1 MRCVV
6 GIFAFCIVLATTSFN
21 AAASEPISDEAFTAW
36 KWEFVKPR
44 KELLDHGW
52 SYLRTIN
59 KGAEVALYNSAMDR
73 LEVDRLTPSQ
83 WCWLQA
89 HRLIDYSYL
98 DGGRDY
104 TQQAMAAIEQRRFE
118 DDIEGA
124 AAAALYAQLTTYET
138 PWDETDPETRV
149 PILRQAFSHPRFAD
163 AMREGRII
171 NFPAYLGLHVAPQ
184 KLRFLVEDE
193 LFECAALFRG
203 ADPSI
208 ALLAEIFYERLAGD
222 FPERRDEV
230 EAFRV
235 TLLDLLAR
243 AKASAEAG
251 DDPDTFSSLHSYEDS
266 KRMLLVA
273 PAIASLVGSP
283 APEINFL
290 WTNTDRPIERLSDL
304 KGSVVVLDFWATWCG
319 PCIGAFPHLRILQ
332 QHYDDFPVVILGVT
346 SLQGFTH
353 GGGVEPPTPAET
365 PQEEFAQMERFIASR
380 DMTWPVAFSE
390 APVLNVDYGVD
401 SIPHVVII
409 DPAGTVR
416 HRNLRGAPEQIA
428 AYVDSILDEF
438 GMAKPEA
445 AIAHEH

>member
-1 MRCVV
+1 MLRSIATLFV
-6 GIFAFCIVLATTSFN
+6 FAILVSTPFK
-21 AAASEPISDEAFTAW
+21 AAAAEPISDEAFTAW

-44 KELLDHGW
+44 RELLDRGW
-52 SYLRTIN
+52 SHLRSIN
-59 KGAEVALYNSAMDR
+59 KGAEVALYNAAMDR

-104 TQQAMAAIEQRRFE
+104 TEQAMAAIEQRRFD

-124 AAAALYAQLTTYET
+124 AAAALYARLISPDSRNAAIE
-138 PWDETDPETRV
+138 
-149 PILRQAFSHPRFAD
+149 FAL
-163 AMREGRII
+163 E
-171 NFPAYLGLHVAPQ
+171 H
-184 KLRFLVEDE
+184 
-193 LFECAALFRG
+193 
-203 ADPSI
+203 PSI
-208 ALLAEIFYERLAGD
+208 REAVRQGVVIDLNDLLSDQPLSNIDRDFVTHLTEYAHALRHAGPAMGMAVDSFHRRLESAEIDPTELRKIRLGFLNLLRSSLVSAQSGEDPDTYGNERWYALAEQALLA
-222 FPERRDEV
+222 
-230 EAFRV
+230 
-235 TLLDLLAR
+235 
-243 AKASAEAG
+243 
-251 DDPDTFSSLHSYEDS
+251 
-266 KRMLLVA
+266 A

-319 PCIGAFPHLRILQ
+319 PCIGTFPHLRMLQ

-365 PQEEFAQMERFIASR
+365 PEEEFAQMERFIASR

-390 APVLNVDYGVD
+390 APVFNADYGVD